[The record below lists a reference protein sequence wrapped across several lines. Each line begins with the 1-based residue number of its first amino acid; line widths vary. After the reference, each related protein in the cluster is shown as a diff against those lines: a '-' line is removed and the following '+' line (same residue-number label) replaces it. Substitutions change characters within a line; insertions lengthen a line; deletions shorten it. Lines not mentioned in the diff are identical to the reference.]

1 MSRFSDETALY
12 YFNRGVSTAAYLE
25 LGCHEGVGEYGERVF
40 RFSVWA
46 PNAAAVSVVGTFNFW
61 NEKADPMERVGTT
74 GVWEIAIGVAL
85 PGHLYKY
92 AISTVTGEVILKAD
106 PFAFRAEAHGTAS
119 VVGDMPYFDWSDEDY
134 LNVRDDAV
142 ETYSQPM
149 NIYEVHL
156 GSWKQGL
163 GYREL
168 ADELIDYVLDMGY
181 THIEIMPLMEYPY
194 DPSWGYQVTG
204 YYAATAR
211 YGEPEE
217 LMYLIDRAHHEGIG
231 VIMDWVPAH
240 FTRDAHGLRLFDGT
254 PLFEHPDP
262 RRGEM
267 PQWGTLLFNF
277 EQTQVQS
284 FLISSAMYW
293 LKEFHFDG
301 LRVDAVSAMLYL
313 DFGKNP
319 GEWLPNR
326 YGGHDNLDAITFFRK
341 LNSAVGNLE
350 GGKMLFAEE
359 SSAYPYV
366 TRPVSEDG
374 LGFAYKW
381 NMGWMNDMLTYM
393 GMDSIYRKY
402 HHDKLTFSLCY
413 AFSEHYVLPFSHDEV
428 VHGKKSMLSKM
439 PGDYWQQFAQL
450 RLLYAFQFAHP
461 GKKLMFMGGEF
472 GQYIEWKEDDSLD
485 WFLLDYPKHA
495 EMQQYV
501 HDLNHFYLENPPMYE
516 IDDSWAGFRWC
527 GVDDNI
533 HSILSFM
540 RLDRDG
546 NVLFWTFNF
555 TPQPWL
561 DYMIGVPFYGLYT
574 EVFSS
579 DAPYFGGTGDYPNA
593 PTMSV
598 YEPYGEHPCRIRLR
612 LPPFGAVC
620 YRITPKALPK
630 LEATQEDDA

>member
-25 LGCHEGVGEYGERVF
+25 LGCHEGVGEYGERVY

-46 PNAAAVSVVGTFNFW
+46 PNAEFVSVVGGFNFW
-61 NEKADPMERVGTT
+61 NIEADRMERVGTT
-74 GVWEIAIGVAL
+74 GVWEIAIGVAR
-85 PGHLYKY
+85 PGDLYKY
-92 AISTVTGEVILKAD
+92 AIGTYTGEVIMKAD
-106 PFAFRAEAHGTAS
+106 PFAFRAELHGTAS
-119 VVGDMPYFDWSDEDY
+119 VVGDMPYYDWTDEEY
-134 LNVRDDAV
+134 LDCRDDGGAGHD
-142 ETYSQPM
+142 QPM

-168 ADELIDYVLDMGY
+168 ADELIDYVAEMGY
-181 THIEIMPLMEYPY
+181 THIEVMPLMEYPY

-217 LMYLIDRAHHEGIG
+217 LMYLVDRAHSQGIS

-277 EQTQVQS
+277 ERSQVQS

-293 LKEFHFDG
+293 LREFHFDG

-313 DFGKNP
+313 DFGKQP

-326 YGGHDNLDAITFFRK
+326 YGGHDNLDAVAFFRK
-341 LNSAVGNLE
+341 LNSAIGKLD

-393 GMDSIYRKY
+393 SMDSIYRKY

-450 RLLYAFQFAHP
+450 RLLYAYQYAHP

-472 GQYIEWKEDDSLD
+472 GQYIEWKFDDSLD

-495 EMQQYV
+495 EMHLFV
-501 HDLNHFYLENPPMYE
+501 HDLNHFYLDHPPLYE
-516 IDDSWAGFRWC
+516 TDDSWEGFRWC

-540 RLDRDG
+540 RTDRDG
-546 NVLFWTFNF
+546 NSLLWTFNF
-555 TPQPWL
+555 TPMPWM
-561 DYMIGVPFYGLYT
+561 DYMIGVPRYGLYT
-574 EVFSS
+574 EVFST
-579 DAPYFGGTGDYPNA
+579 DAPYYGGTGDYPNA

-620 YRITPKALPK
+620 YRFTPKPLPK
-630 LEATQEDDA
+630 FEAKQEDDA

>member
-1 MSRFSDETALY
+1 MSKFSDETALY

-25 LGCHEGVGEYGERVF
+25 LGCHEGVGEFGERVY

-46 PNAAAVSVVGTFNFW
+46 PNAEFVSVVGTFNFW
-61 NEKADPMERVGTT
+61 NIEADHMERVGET
-74 GVWEIAIGVAL
+74 GVWEIAIGITR
-85 PGHLYKY
+85 PGDLYKY
-92 AISTVTGEVILKAD
+92 AIGTYTGEVVMRAD
-106 PFAFRAEAHGTAS
+106 PFAFRAEEDGTAS
-119 VVGDMPYFDWSDEDY
+119 VVGDMPYFDWTDEEYIDC
-134 LNVRDDAV
+134 REGADKD
-142 ETYSQPM
+142 TSQPM
-149 NIYEVHL
+149 SIYEAHL

-168 ADELIDYVLDMGY
+168 AHELVDYVADMGY
-181 THIEIMPLMEYPY
+181 THIELMPLMEYPY

-204 YYAATAR
+204 YFAATSR
-211 YGEPEE
+211 YGDPEE
-217 LMYLIDRAHHEGIG
+217 LMYFVDCAHAAGLG

-240 FTRDAHGLRLFDGT
+240 FTKDSHGLRLFDGT

-267 PQWGTLLFNF
+267 PQWGTLLFDF
-277 EQTQVQS
+277 EKTQVQS
-284 FLISSAMYW
+284 FLISSAMFW
-293 LKEFHFDG
+293 LREFHFDG

-313 DFGKNP
+313 DFGKMP

-326 YGGHDNLDAITFFRK
+326 YGGRDNLDVISFFRK
-341 LNSAVGNLE
+341 LNSAVDRLS

-366 TRPVSEDG
+366 TRPVSDEG

-413 AFSEHYVLPFSHDEV
+413 AFSEHYILPFSHDEV

-450 RLLYAFQFAHP
+450 RLVYAYQYAHP

-472 GQYIEWKEDDSLD
+472 GQFIEWKFDDSLD

-495 EMQQYV
+495 EMHLFV
-501 HDLNHFYLENPPMYE
+501 HDLNHFYLDHPPMYE
-516 IDDSWAGFRWC
+516 IDDNWTGFQWC

-533 HSILSFM
+533 HSILSFL
-540 RLDRDG
+540 RTDREG
-546 NVLFWTFNF
+546 NSLLWTFNF
-555 TPQPWL
+555 TPMPWK
-561 DYMIGVPFYGLYT
+561 DYMIGVPLYGLYT
-574 EVFSS
+574 EVFST
-579 DAPYFGGTGDYPNA
+579 DAPYYGGTGDYPNA
-593 PTMSV
+593 PTMSA
-598 YEPYGEHPCRIRLR
+598 YEHYGEHPCRIRLR

-620 YRITPKALPK
+620 YHITPKPLPK
-630 LEATQEDDA
+630 PETKQEDDA

>member
-1 MSRFSDETALY
+1 MNKFSDETALY

-25 LGCHEGVGEYGERVF
+25 LGCHEGAGEFGERVF

-46 PNAAAVSVVGTFNFW
+46 PNAESVSVVGTFNKW

-74 GVWEIAIGVAL
+74 GVWEVAIGVAR
-85 PGHLYKY
+85 PGDLYKY
-92 AISTVTGEVILKAD
+92 AIGTYTGEVILKAD

-119 VVGDMPYFDWSDEDY
+119 IVGDMPYYEWSDQDYIECREDQT
-134 LNVRDDAV
+134 D
-142 ETYSQPM
+142 TYSEPM

-163 GYREL
+163 GYHEL
-168 ADELIDYVLDMGY
+168 AHELIDYVVDMGY

-217 LMYLIDRAHHEGIG
+217 LMYLVDCAHNAGIG

-326 YGGHDNLDAITFFRK
+326 YGGHDNLD
-341 LNSAVGNLE
+341 

-359 SSAYPYV
+359 SSAYPYI

-381 NMGWMNDMLTYM
+381 NMGWMNDILTYM
-393 GMDSIYRKY
+393 SMDSIYRKY

-450 RLLYAFQFAHP
+450 RLLYAYQYAHP
-461 GKKLMFMGGEF
+461 GKKLMFMGCEF

-485 WFLLDYPKHA
+485 WFLLDYPKHS
-495 EMQQYV
+495 EMQLYV
-501 HDLNHFYLENPPMYE
+501 HDLNHFYLENPPMFD

-540 RLDRDG
+540 RTDRDG
-546 NVLFWTFNF
+546 NSLLWTFNF

-561 DYMIGVPFYGLYT
+561 DYMIGVPRYGLYT
-574 EVFSS
+574 EVFST

-598 YEPYGEHPCRIRLR
+598 CEPYGEHPCRIRLR

-620 YRITPKALPK
+620 YRITPKPLPK
-630 LEATQEDDA
+630 IEAIQEDDA

>member
-1 MSRFSDETALY
+1 MSKFTDETALY
-12 YFNRGVSTAAYLE
+12 YFNRGVSTAAYRE
-25 LGCHEGVGEYGERVF
+25 LGCHEATGEYGERVY

-46 PNAAAVSVVGTFNFW
+46 PNAEFVSVVGSFNFW
-61 NEKADPMERVGTT
+61 NVEADRMERAGTT
-74 GVWEIAIGVAL
+74 GVWEITIGVAQ
-85 PGHLYKY
+85 PGDLYKY
-92 AISTVTGEVILKAD
+92 AIGTNTGEVLMKAD
-106 PFAFRAEAHGTAS
+106 PFAFRCESHGTAS
-119 VVGDMPYFDWSDEDY
+119 LVGDLPDYDWSDGEY
-134 LNVRDDAV
+134 LDCNGTATDA
-142 ETYSQPM
+142 YGRPM

-156 GSWKQGL
+156 GSWKQDL

-168 ADELIDYVLDMGY
+168 ADELIDYVADMGY
-181 THIEIMPLMEYPY
+181 THIEVMPLMAYPY

-217 LMYLIDRAHHEGIG
+217 LMYFIDRAHSMGIG

-262 RRGEM
+262 RRSDM

-284 FLISSAMYW
+284 FLLSSAMFW

-326 YGGHDNLDAITFFRK
+326 YGGHDNLDAVAFFRK
-341 LNSAVGNLE
+341 LNSAVAALP

-374 LGFAYKW
+374 LGFVFKW
-381 NMGWMNDMLTYM
+381 NMGWMNDVLRYM
-393 GMDSIYRKY
+393 SMDSIYRKY

-450 RLLYAFQFAHP
+450 RLLYSYQYAHP
-461 GKKLMFMGGEF
+461 GKKLMFMGSEF
-472 GQYIEWKEDDSLD
+472 GQYIEWKFDDSLD

-495 EMQQYV
+495 EMQQFV
-501 HDLNHFYLENPPMYE
+501 HDLNHFYLDSPPLYE
-516 IDDSWAGFRWC
+516 IDDRWDGFHWC

-546 NVLFWTFNF
+546 NALFWAFNF
-555 TPQPWL
+555 TPIPWM
-561 DYMIGVPFYGLYT
+561 DYMIGVPFYGQYR

-579 DAPYFGGTGDYPNA
+579 DAPYYGGTGDYPNA

-598 YEPYGEHPCRIRLR
+598 YEPYGEHACRIRLR
-612 LPPFGAVC
+612 LPPFAAVC
-620 YRITPKALPK
+620 FQVIPKPLP
-630 LEATQEDDA
+630 EDGGQEERKA

>member
-1 MSRFSDETALY
+1 MSKFSDETALY

-25 LGCHEGVGEYGERVF
+25 LGCHEGVGEFGERIY

-46 PNAAAVSVVGTFNFW
+46 PNAEFVSVVGTFNFW
-61 NEKADPMERVGTT
+61 NIEADHMERVGET
-74 GVWEIAIGVAL
+74 GVWEIAIGVTR
-85 PGHLYKY
+85 PGDLYKY
-92 AISTVTGEVILKAD
+92 AIGTYTGEVVMRAD
-106 PFAFRAEAHGTAS
+106 PFAFRAEEDGTAS
-119 VVGDMPYFDWSDEDY
+119 VVGDMPYYDWSDESY
-134 LNVRDDAV
+134 LDCRDDANSD
-142 ETYSQPM
+142 YRQPM

-168 ADELIDYVLDMGY
+168 AHELVDYVVDMGY
-181 THIEIMPLMEYPY
+181 THIELMPLMEYPY

-211 YGEPEE
+211 YGDPED
-217 LMYLIDRAHHEGIG
+217 LMYFVDCAHAAGIG

-240 FTRDAHGLRLFDGT
+240 FTKDTHGLRLFDGT

-284 FLISSAMYW
+284 FLLSSAMYW
-293 LKEFHFDG
+293 LREFHFDG

-313 DFGKNP
+313 DFCKSA

-326 YGGHDNLDAITFFRK
+326 FGGRDNLDAITFFRK
-341 LNSAVGNLE
+341 LNSAIGNLS

-366 TRPVSEDG
+366 TRPVAEDG

-381 NMGWMNDMLTYM
+381 NMGWMNDILTYM

-450 RLLYAFQFAHP
+450 RLLYAYQYAHP

-472 GQYIEWKEDDSLD
+472 GQFIEWKFDDSLD

-495 EMQQYV
+495 EMHHYV
-501 HDLNHFYLENPPMYE
+501 HDLNHLYLDNPPLYE
-516 IDDSWAGFRWC
+516 IDDNWAGFQWC

-533 HSILSFM
+533 HSILSFL
-540 RLDRDG
+540 RVDARRQRAVLD
-546 NVLFWTFNF
+546 V
-555 TPQPWL
+555 
-561 DYMIGVPFYGLYT
+561 
-574 EVFSS
+574 
-579 DAPYFGGTGDYPNA
+579 
-593 PTMSV
+593 
-598 YEPYGEHPCRIRLR
+598 
-612 LPPFGAVC
+612 
-620 YRITPKALPK
+620 
-630 LEATQEDDA
+630 

>member
-25 LGCHEGVGEYGERVF
+25 LGCHEGAGEFGERVF

-46 PNAAAVSVVGTFNFW
+46 PNAESVSVVGTFNKW

-74 GVWEIAIGVAL
+74 GVWEVAIGVAK
-85 PGHLYKY
+85 PGDLYKY
-92 AISTVTGEVILKAD
+92 AIGTYTGETILKAD

-119 VVGDMPYFDWSDEDY
+119 IVGDMPYYDWSDEDY
-134 LNVRDDAV
+134 IECRDDNPD
-142 ETYSQPM
+142 TGSGPM

-163 GYREL
+163 GYTEL
-168 ADELIDYVLDMGY
+168 AHELIDYVVEMGY
-181 THIEIMPLMEYPY
+181 THIELMPLMEYPY

-217 LMYLIDRAHHEGIG
+217 LMYLVDCAHNAGIG

-293 LKEFHFDG
+293 LREFHFDG

-326 YGGHDNLDAITFFRK
+326 YGGHDNLDAVTFFRK
-341 LNSAVGNLE
+341 LNSAVAKLD

-393 GMDSIYRKY
+393 SMDSIYRKY

-450 RLLYAFQFAHP
+450 RLLYAYQYAHP
-461 GKKLMFMGGEF
+461 GKKLMFMGCEF

-495 EMQQYV
+495 EMQLYV
-501 HDLNHFYLENPPMYE
+501 HDLNHFYLENPPMFE
-516 IDDSWAGFRWC
+516 IDDTWAGFRWC

-540 RLDRDG
+540 RIDGDG
-546 NVLFWTFNF
+546 NCLLWTFNF

-561 DYMIGVPFYGLYT
+561 DYMIGVPRYGLYT
-574 EVFSS
+574 EVFST
-579 DAPYFGGTGDYPNA
+579 DAPYYGGTGDYPNA

-598 YEPYGEHPCRIRLR
+598 CEPYGEHPCRIRLR

-620 YRITPKALPK
+620 YRITPKPLPK
-630 LEATQEDDA
+630 IEAKQEDDA

>member
-1 MSRFSDETALY
+1 M
-12 YFNRGVSTAAYLE
+12 
-25 LGCHEGVGEYGERVF
+25 
-40 RFSVWA
+40 
-46 PNAAAVSVVGTFNFW
+46 
-61 NEKADPMERVGTT
+61 
-74 GVWEIAIGVAL
+74 
-85 PGHLYKY
+85 
-92 AISTVTGEVILKAD
+92 KAD

-119 VVGDMPYFDWSDEDY
+119 VVGDMPYYESSDEDY
-134 LNVRDDAV
+134 LDCRGESRDS
-142 ETYSQPM
+142 YSQPM
-149 NIYEVHL
+149 NNYEVHL
-156 GSWKQGL
+156 RSWKQGL
-163 GYREL
+163 GYHEL
-168 ADELIDYVLDMGY
+168 AEELIDYVVDMGY
-181 THIEIMPLMEYPY
+181 THIEVMPLMEYPY

-217 LMYLIDRAHHEGIG
+217 LMYLVDCAHNAGIG

-293 LKEFHFDG
+293 LREFHFDG

-313 DFGKNP
+313 DFGKGP

-326 YGGHDNLDAITFFRK
+326 YGGHDNLDAVAFFRK
-341 LNSAVGNLE
+341 LNSAVNKLE

-450 RLLYAFQFAHP
+450 RLLYAYQYAHP
-461 GKKLMFMGGEF
+461 GKKLMFMGCEF

-485 WFLLDYPKHA
+485 WFLLDYPKHS
-495 EMQQYV
+495 EMQLYV
-501 HDLNHFYLENPPMYE
+501 HDLNHFYLDNPPMFE

-540 RLDRDG
+540 RIDRDG
-546 NVLFWTFNF
+546 NVLFWAFNF

-561 DYMIGVPFYGLYT
+561 DYMIGVPRYGLYT

-579 DAPYFGGTGDYPNA
+579 DAPYYGGTGDYPNA
-593 PTMSV
+593 PTLSV

-620 YRITPKALPK
+620 YQITPKPLPK
-630 LEATQEDDA
+630 VQEKQEDDA

>member
-25 LGCHEGVGEYGERVF
+25 LGCHEGAGEFGDRVF

-46 PNAAAVSVVGTFNFW
+46 PNAESVSVVGTFNKW
-61 NEKADPMERVGTT
+61 NAKADPMERVGTT
-74 GVWEIAIGVAL
+74 GVWEVAIGVAS
-85 PGHLYKY
+85 PGDLYKY
-92 AISTVTGEVILKAD
+92 AITTNTGEVILKAD

-119 VVGDMPYFDWSDEDY
+119 IVGDMPYYDWSDQDY
-134 LNVRDDAV
+134 IECRDDNPD
-142 ETYSQPM
+142 TGSQPM

-163 GYREL
+163 GYHEL
-168 ADELIDYVLDMGY
+168 AHELIDYVVDMGY
-181 THIEIMPLMEYPY
+181 THIEVMPLMEYPY

-217 LMYLIDRAHHEGIG
+217 LMYLVDCAHNAGIG

-284 FLISSAMYW
+284 FLISSALYW

-326 YGGHDNLDAITFFRK
+326 YGGHDNLDAVAFFRK
-341 LNSAVGNLE
+341 LNSAVANLD

-393 GMDSIYRKY
+393 SMDSIYRKY

-450 RLLYAFQFAHP
+450 RTLYAYQYAHP
-461 GKKLMFMGGEF
+461 GKKLMFMGCEF
-472 GQYIEWKEDDSLD
+472 GQYIEWKEDDCLD
-485 WFLLDYPKHA
+485 WFLLDYPKHS

-501 HDLNHFYLENPPMYE
+501 HDLNHFYLESPPLFE

-540 RLDRDG
+540 RTDRDG
-546 NVLFWTFNF
+546 NSLLWTFNF

-561 DYMIGVPFYGLYT
+561 DYMIGVPRYGLYT
-574 EVFSS
+574 EVFST
-579 DAPYFGGTGDYPNA
+579 DAPCYGGTGDYPNA

-598 YEPYGEHPCRIRLR
+598 CEPYGEHPCRIRLR

-620 YRITPKALPK
+620 YRITPKPLPK
-630 LEATQEDDA
+630 NAAKQEDNA

>member
-46 PNAAAVSVVGTFNFW
+46 PNAESVSVAGTFNFW
-61 NEKADPMERVGTT
+61 NPAADPMERVGTT
-74 GVWEIAIGVAL
+74 GVWEVAIGVAR
-85 PGHLYKY
+85 PGDLYKY
-92 AISTVTGEVILKAD
+92 AIVTNTGELIMKAD
-106 PFAFRAEAHGTAS
+106 PFAFRAEPNGTAS
-119 VVGDMPYFDWSDEDY
+119 VVGDMPYYEWSDEDY
-134 LNVRDDAV
+134 LECRGENRD
-142 ETYSQPM
+142 TYNQPM

-168 ADELIDYVLDMGY
+168 ADELIDYVVDMGY
-181 THIEIMPLMEYPY
+181 THIEVMPLMEYPY

-217 LMYLIDRAHHEGIG
+217 LMYLIDRAHNEGIG

-293 LKEFHFDG
+293 LREFHFDG

-313 DFGKNP
+313 DFGKGP

-326 YGGHDNLDAITFFRK
+326 YGGHDNLDAVAFFRK
-341 LNSAVGNLE
+341 LNSAVNNLD

-393 GMDSIYRKY
+393 SMDSIYRKY

-450 RLLYAFQFAHP
+450 RLLYAYQYAHP

-501 HDLNHFYLENPPMYE
+501 HDLNHFYLQNPAMFE
-516 IDDSWAGFRWC
+516 VDDTWEGFHWC

-540 RLDRDG
+540 RYDRDG
-546 NVLFWTFNF
+546 NALFWTFNF
-555 TPQPWL
+555 TPTPWL
-561 DYMIGVPFYGLYT
+561 DYMIGVPIYGQYN
-574 EVFSS
+574 EVFST
-579 DAPYFGGTGDYPNA
+579 DAPYYGGTGDYPNA
-593 PTMSV
+593 PTLSV

-620 YRITPKALPK
+620 YQVTPKPLPK
-630 LEATQEDDA
+630 LKVKQEDDA

>member
-25 LGCHEGVGEYGERVF
+25 LGCHEGVGEYGEPVY

-46 PNAAAVSVVGTFNFW
+46 PNAEFVSVVGTFNLW
-61 NEKADPMERVGTT
+61 NAESDRMERVGTT
-74 GVWEIAIGVAL
+74 GVWEVAIGVAHE
-85 PGHLYKY
+85 GDLYKY
-92 AISTVTGEVILKAD
+92 AIGTYTGDVILKAD

-119 VVGDMPYFDWSDEDY
+119 VVGDMPYYEWADEEYLECRESASD
-134 LNVRDDAV
+134 
-142 ETYSQPM
+142 TFGQPM

-163 GYREL
+163 GYHEL
-168 ADELIDYVLDMGY
+168 ADELIDYVVDMGY
-181 THIEIMPLMEYPY
+181 THIEVMPLMEYPY

-217 LMYLIDRAHHEGIG
+217 LMYLVDRAHNQGIG

-254 PLFEHPDP
+254 PFFEHPDP

-293 LKEFHFDG
+293 LREFHFDG

-326 YGGHDNLDAITFFRK
+326 FGGHDNLDAVSFFRK
-341 LNSAVGNLE
+341 LNSAVNKLS

-381 NMGWMNDMLTYM
+381 NMGWMNDMLDYM

-402 HHDKLTFSLCY
+402 HHDRLTFSLCY

-450 RLLYAFQFAHP
+450 RLLYAYQVAHP
-461 GKKLMFMGGEF
+461 GKKLMFMGSEF
-472 GQYIEWKEDDSLD
+472 GQYIEWKFDDSLD

-501 HDLNHFYLENPPMYE
+501 HDINHFYLENPPLYE

-546 NVLFWTFNF
+546 NALFWTFNF
-555 TPQPWL
+555 TPLPWT
-561 DYMIGVPFYGLYT
+561 DYMIGVPRYGLYT
-574 EVFSS
+574 EVFST
-579 DAPYFGGTGDYPNA
+579 DAPNYGGTGDYPNA

-620 YRITPKALPK
+620 YRISPRSLPK
-630 LEATQEDDA
+630 IEAKQQEDA

>member
-25 LGCHEGVGEYGERVF
+25 LGCHEGAGEFGDRVF

-46 PNAAAVSVVGTFNFW
+46 PNAESVSVVGTFNKW
-61 NEKADPMERVGTT
+61 NAKADPMERVGTT
-74 GVWEIAIGVAL
+74 GVWEVAIGVAS
-85 PGHLYKY
+85 PGDLYKY
-92 AISTVTGEVILKAD
+92 AITTNTGEVILKAD

-119 VVGDMPYFDWSDEDY
+119 IVGDMPYYEWSDQDY
-134 LNVRDDAV
+134 IECRDDNPD
-142 ETYSQPM
+142 TGSQPM
-149 NIYEVHL
+149 SIYEVHL

-163 GYREL
+163 GYHEL
-168 ADELIDYVLDMGY
+168 AHELIDYVVDMGY
-181 THIEIMPLMEYPY
+181 THIEVMPLMEYPY

-217 LMYLIDRAHHEGIG
+217 LMYLVDCAHNAGIG

-326 YGGHDNLDAITFFRK
+326 YGGHDNLDAVAFFRK
-341 LNSAVGNLE
+341 LNSAVANLD

-428 VHGKKSMLSKM
+428 VHGKKSMVSKM

-450 RLLYAFQFAHP
+450 RLLYAYQYAHP
-461 GKKLMFMGGEF
+461 GKKLMFMGCEF

-501 HDLNHFYLENPPMYE
+501 HDLNHFYLESPPLFE
-516 IDDSWAGFRWC
+516 IDDTGQASAGAAWTTT
-527 GVDDNI
+527 
-533 HSILSFM
+533 SIQSS
-540 RLDRDG
+540 RLCASTGTATACSGRLTLPRSRG
-546 NVLFWTFNF
+546 WT
-555 TPQPWL
+555 
-561 DYMIGVPFYGLYT
+561 I
-574 EVFSS
+574 
-579 DAPYFGGTGDYPNA
+579 
-593 PTMSV
+593 
-598 YEPYGEHPCRIRLR
+598 
-612 LPPFGAVC
+612 
-620 YRITPKALPK
+620 
-630 LEATQEDDA
+630 

>member
-1 MSRFSDETALY
+1 M
-12 YFNRGVSTAAYLE
+12 
-25 LGCHEGVGEYGERVF
+25 
-40 RFSVWA
+40 
-46 PNAAAVSVVGTFNFW
+46 
-61 NEKADPMERVGTT
+61 
-74 GVWEIAIGVAL
+74 
-85 PGHLYKY
+85 
-92 AISTVTGEVILKAD
+92 
-106 PFAFRAEAHGTAS
+106 PFDTQHTAS
-119 VVGDMPYFDWSDEDY
+119 
-134 LNVRDDAV
+134 
-142 ETYSQPM
+142 
-149 NIYEVHL
+149 
-156 GSWKQGL
+156 
-163 GYREL
+163 
-168 ADELIDYVLDMGY
+168 
-181 THIEIMPLMEYPY
+181 
-194 DPSWGYQVTG
+194 

-217 LMYLIDRAHHEGIG
+217 LMYLIDRAHNEGIG

-293 LKEFHFDG
+293 LREFHFDG

-313 DFGKNP
+313 DFGKQP

-326 YGGHDNLDAITFFRK
+326 YGGHDNLDAVAFFRK
-341 LNSAVGNLE
+341 LNSAVSNLD

-366 TRPVSEDG
+366 TRPVAEDG
-374 LGFAYKW
+374 LGFAFKW
-381 NMGWMNDMLTYM
+381 NMGWMNDILTYM
-393 GMDSIYRKY
+393 SMDSIYRKY

-450 RLLYAFQFAHP
+450 RLLYAYQYAHP
-461 GKKLMFMGGEF
+461 GKKLMFMGCEF

-495 EMQQYV
+495 EMQLYV
-501 HDLNHFYLENPPMYE
+501 HDLNHFYLENPPMFE
-516 IDDSWAGFRWC
+516 VDDSWAGFRWC

-540 RLDRDG
+540 RTDRDG
-546 NVLFWTFNF
+546 NTLFWTFNF

-561 DYMIGVPFYGLYT
+561 DYRQALRDITNQADPMNIAWPV
-574 EVFSS
+574 
-579 DAPYFGGTGDYPNA
+579 APA
-593 PTMSV
+593 
-598 YEPYGEHPCRIRLR
+598 
-612 LPPFGAVC
+612 A
-620 YRITPKALPK
+620 
-630 LEATQEDDA
+630 